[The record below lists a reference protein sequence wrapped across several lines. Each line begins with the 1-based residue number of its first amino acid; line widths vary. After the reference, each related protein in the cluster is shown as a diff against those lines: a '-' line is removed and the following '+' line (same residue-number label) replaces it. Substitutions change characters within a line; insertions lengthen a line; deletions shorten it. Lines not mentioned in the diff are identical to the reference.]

1 MHNIFITGSSGFI
14 GTNLKLLLKSNY
26 IFYEHKKGEPLN
38 IHSETV
44 IHLAGKAH
52 DLNNTYNSRE
62 YYLVNTDFTIEVFDS
77 FLNSS
82 AKVFIFLS
90 SVKAAADS
98 LDCILTEEYLP
109 CPISDYG
116 KSKLN
121 AENYI
126 LSKTIPNSKR
136 VYILRP
142 CMIHGPG
149 NKGNLNYLYN
159 FVKLGLPWPLGSFE
173 NKRSF
178 CSIEN
183 ISFIINELIENNT
196 IVSGIYN
203 ISDDESIS
211 TNELIR
217 LISLSKGKNPIIW
230 KVNKSILIS
239 VAKIGSLLK
248 LPLNT
253 IRLRKLTESYE
264 VSNIKIKNAI
274 KKTLPLTSINGIL
287 KTLESFKD

>member
-1 MHNIFITGSSGFI
+1 
-14 GTNLKLLLKSNY
+14 
-26 IFYEHKKGEPLN
+26 
-38 IHSETV
+38 
-44 IHLAGKAH
+44 
-52 DLNNTYNSRE
+52 
-62 YYLVNTDFTIEVFDS
+62 
-77 FLNSS
+77 
-82 AKVFIFLS
+82 
-90 SVKAAADS
+90 
-98 LDCILTEEYLP
+98 
-109 CPISDYG
+109 
-116 KSKLN
+116 
-121 AENYI
+121 
-126 LSKTIPNSKR
+126 
-136 VYILRP
+136 
-142 CMIHGPG
+142 MIHGPG